1 MNSNLENF
9 VPQVMMVRKKET
21 GQVYAMKALDKREV
35 AVSERCV
42 IISLFSYEG
51 PFPTSSPSLS
61 LLQVYTQLKIGEEY
75 TQERSPVPGAFAF
88 LVSDRGQIVFSNGL
102 HLRR

>member
-42 IISLFSYEG
+42 IIPLFNY
-51 PFPTSSPSLS
+51 
-61 LLQVYTQLKIGEEY
+61 
-75 TQERSPVPGAFAF
+75 
-88 LVSDRGQIVFSNGL
+88 
-102 HLRR
+102 